1 MVVMFHA
8 RENNAGWRIDYFI
21 TSASIKEKIQDSK
34 VHTEVFG
41 SDHCPVELDIEL

>member
-1 MVVMFHA
+1 MA
-8 RENNAGWRIDYFI
+8 KLTQNILTA
-21 TSASIKEKIQDSK
+21 ASIKEKIQDSK